1 MSKKQAVTIKAS
13 CSGTVKVLKLS
24 AALWTVEAVRRI
36 RKQEYYVRGN
46 GLKM

>member
-13 CSGTVKVLKLS
+13 RSGTVKVS